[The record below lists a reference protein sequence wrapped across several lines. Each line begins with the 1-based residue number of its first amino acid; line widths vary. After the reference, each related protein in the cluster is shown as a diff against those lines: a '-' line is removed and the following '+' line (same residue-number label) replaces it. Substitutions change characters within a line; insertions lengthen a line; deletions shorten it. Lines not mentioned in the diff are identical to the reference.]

1 MKRLISIIFVFAFFG
16 AMVFSQP
23 THRDADS
30 KVLKAGQFFYEYTG
44 VAADTCGTE
53 QDSVIFEVLSN
64 KPMPLNVAVR
74 VESTRTGTTDDYE
87 IRLQGKVFENDT
99 YASLIDSTAQT
110 ADLSLYHPDVEVD
123 VTQAASVTPFYRY
136 FRVVVANDGT
146 CAVTD
151 KLTIDAVIWK
161 FWERK

>member
-1 MKRLISIIFVFAFFG
+1 MMKRLISILFVFALFS

-23 THRDADS
+23 THRTADS
-30 KVLKAGQFFYEYTG
+30 KILGAGKFFYEYTG

-53 QDSVIFEVLSN
+53 QDSVIFEVLTN

-74 VESTRTGTTDDYE
+74 VESTRTGTAEDYE

-99 YASLIDSTAQT
+99 YASLIDSSAQT
-110 ADLSLYHPDVEVD
+110 ADLSLYHPIVIVD
-123 VTQAASVTPFYRY
+123 TTQAASTTAFYRY

-146 CAVTD
+146 CGVAD
-151 KLTIDAVIWK
+151 KLTIDKVIWK
-161 FWERK
+161 FWER

>member
-1 MKRLISIIFVFAFFG
+1 MMKKLISILFVFALFS
-16 AMVFSQP
+16 AYVFSQP

-53 QDSVIFEVLSN
+53 QDSVIFEVLTN
-64 KPMPLNVAVR
+64 KPTPLNVAVR
-74 VESTRTGTTDDYE
+74 VESTRTGNSEDYE
-87 IRLQGKVFENDT
+87 ISLQGKVFENDT

-161 FWERK
+161 FWER